1 MSLRMQRV
9 VLSSVVGL
17 LTAGCA
23 AEQTDTAPPR
33 SGNVVEIVAR
43 GLQFEAPDE
52 IEPGWTTFRFRNESA
67 MIHLVLLQ
75 RFPEGVGI
83 DEQQRE
89 IAPVFQEGMNL
100 LNAGETD
107 AAMRKFS
114 EAPEWFGQI
123 VFTGG
128 PGLLSPGRT
137 SESIVHLEPGTYLI
151 ECYVKTNGIFHSYN
165 PDTLA
170 YGMVHQLT
178 VTGRESDASA
188 PEPTLALTISSGR
201 GIEMMGDATAGE
213 HTVAVRFEDQQAHEN
228 FLGHDVHLVRLTDT
242 TDVSRVAAWMDWRQ
256 RTGLETPAPA
266 EFLGGTNEMPG
277 GSTGYFTA
285 SLEPGRY
292 AWVAEVPNPQEK
304 GMLQAFEVVAGGEG
318 AGQD

>member
-1 MSLRMQRV
+1 MSLGMQRV
-9 VLSSVVGL
+9 VLLSVAAA
-17 LTAGCA
+17 LTAGCT

-33 SGNVVEIVAR
+33 SGSVVEIVAR
-43 GLQFEAPDE
+43 GLQFEAPNE
-52 IEPGWTTFRFRNESA
+52 IESGWTTFRFRNESA
-67 MIHLVLLQ
+67 MIHFALLQ
-75 RFPEGVGI
+75 RVPDGVGI
-83 DEQQRE
+83 EEQQRQV
-89 IAPVFQEGMNL
+89 APVFQEGMNL

-107 AAMRKFS
+107 AAMQKFG
-114 EAPEWFGQI
+114 EVPEWFGQI

-137 SESIVHLEPGTYLI
+137 SESIVHLEPGTYFI

-178 VTGRESDASA
+178 VTSTESDASA
-188 PEPTLALTISSGR
+188 PEPTLSLTISSGR
-201 GIEMMGDATAGE
+201 GIEMTGDVIAGE
-213 HTVAVRFEDQQAHEN
+213 HTIAVRFEDQQAHEN
-228 FLGHDVHLVRLTDT
+228 FVGHDVHLVRLADT
-242 TDVSRVAAWMDWRQ
+242 TDVSRVAAWMDWTQ

-266 EFLGGTNEMPG
+266 EFLGGTNEMPAG
-277 GSTGYFTA
+277 ATGYFTA

-292 AWVAEVPNPQEK
+292 AWVAEVPSPESK
-304 GMLQAFEVVAGGEG
+304 GMLQIFEVTAAGVG